1 MPVNGSGPCQVGP
14 WWRQPGRVAGV
25 AVGLLLVERLLVG
38 EVGSPTALVRT
49 LQDLGDPGA
58 DPTLSTLA
66 LMGLLAEAFVG
77 YLLFV
82 LALRPLA
89 RLPGLTGRLARRVTL
104 ALAPAVVRRMVDL
117 LVGGALL
124 VQVAVVA
131 PDPSLGHR
139 SSGPGQPVVAS
150 SACGRPGTGGPVT
163 PERPAPIRL
172 GAAPLRLSVDD
183 TEPVEAR
190 PIPRRSAAPLPP
202 WLGGGPSKP
211 APLPPSLDSGTS
223 RSAPG
228 YRAQAGEHTV
238 QAGDTLW
245 DIAAAHLV
253 PAERS
258 TATIHRYWQ
267 QVYRANR
274 PVVGADPDLIHPG
287 TRLDVAPFRRDRR

>member
-1 MPVNGSGPCQVGP
+1 VPGRAVAAAA
-14 WWRQPGRVAGV
+14 GRVAGV

-58 DPTLSTLA
+58 DPILCTLA

-77 YLLFV
+77 YLLLV

-89 RLPGLTGRLARRVTL
+89 TLPGLSGRLARRVTL

-124 VQVAVVA
+124 VQVAVAV

-139 SSGPGQPVVAS
+139 SSGSCQPVVAS
-150 SACGRPGTGGPVT
+150 SACGRRGTVGPVI
-163 PERPAPIRL
+163 PGRPAPIRL
-172 GAAPLRLSVDD
+172 GAARLRSSVDETD
-183 TEPVEAR
+183 PVAAR

-211 APLPPSLDSGTS
+211 APLPPSLDSGAT

-228 YRAQAGEHTV
+228 DRAQASEHTV

-258 TATIHRYWQ
+258 KAAIHRYWQ
-267 QVYRANR
+267 QLYRANR
-274 PVVGADPDLIHPG
+274 RVVGADPDLIHPG
-287 TRLDVAPFRRDRR
+287 TRLDVVPFRRDRR

>member
-1 MPVNGSGPCQVGP
+1 VNESGPCEVGP
-14 WWRQPGRVAGV
+14 WWRRPGRVAGV

-38 EVGSPTALVRT
+38 EVGSPAALVCT

-58 DPTLSTLA
+58 DPILSTLA

-77 YLLFV
+77 YLLLV
-82 LALRPLA
+82 LALRLLA
-89 RLPGLTGRLARRVTL
+89 TLPGLSGRLARQITL
-104 ALAPAVVRRMVDL
+104 VLAPAVVRRMVDL

-124 VQVAVVA
+124 VQVAVAA

-139 SSGPGQPVVAS
+139 SSGSCQPAVAS
-150 SACGRPGTGGPVT
+150 SACSRLGAVGTVALG
-163 PERPAPIRL
+163 RPAPIRL
-172 GAAPLRLSVDD
+172 GAARLRSSVDEM
-183 TEPVEAR
+183 EPVEAR

-211 APLPPSLDSGTS
+211 APLPPLPDSGTS

-228 YRAQAGEHTV
+228 YRAQANEHTV
-238 QAGDTLW
+238 QPGDTLW

-287 TRLDVAPFRRDRR
+287 TRLDVVPFRRDPP

>member
-14 WWRQPGRVAGV
+14 WWRRPGRVAGV

-38 EVGSPTALVRT
+38 EVGQPMVLARML
-49 LQDLGDPGA
+49 LGLGGPWA

-82 LALRPLA
+82 LAFRPLA

-117 LVGGALL
+117 LVGGTLL

-258 TATIHRYWQ
+258 TVTIHRYWQ

-287 TRLDVAPFRRDRR
+287 TRLNVVLFRRDRR

>member
-1 MPVNGSGPCQVGP
+1 VDGPEPGQVGP
-14 WWRQPGRVAGV
+14 WWRRAGRVAGV

-38 EVGSPTALVRT
+38 EVGSPTELVRT

-139 SSGPGQPVVAS
+139 SSGPGQTVVAS

-202 WLGGGPSKP
+202 WLGGGPSKA
-211 APLPPSLDSGTS
+211 APLPASPNDGPAQA
-223 RSAPG
+223 APG
-228 YRAQAGEHTV
+228 GRGQASDYTV
-238 QAGDTLW
+238 EAGDTLW

-258 TATIHRYWQ
+258 TATIHRCWQ
-267 QVYRANR
+267 QIYRANR
-274 PVVGADPDLIHPG
+274 RSIGANPDLIHPG
-287 TRLDVAPFRRDRR
+287 TRLDVVPFRRDRR

>member
-1 MPVNGSGPCQVGP
+1 MDGLGPCQVGS
-14 WWRQPGRVAGV
+14 WWRRPGRVAGV

-38 EVGSPTALVRT
+38 EVGAPTALVRT

-58 DPTLSTLA
+58 DPILSTLA

-77 YLLFV
+77 YLLLV

-89 RLPGLTGRLARRVTL
+89 TLPGLTGRLARRITL
-104 ALAPAVVRRMVDL
+104 ALAPAAVRRMVDL

-124 VQVAVVA
+124 VQVAVAA

-139 SSGPGQPVVAS
+139 SSGSWQPVVAS
-150 SACGRPGTGGPVT
+150 SARGRPGTGGPVT
-163 PERPAPIRL
+163 PGRPAPIRL
-172 GAAPLRLSVDD
+172 GAAQLRSSVEE

-211 APLPPSLDSGTS
+211 APLAPSLDSRTS

-228 YRAQAGEHTV
+228 YRAQASEHTV

-258 TATIHRYWQ
+258 TAAIHRYWQ

-274 PVVGADPDLIHPG
+274 PAVGADPDLIHPG